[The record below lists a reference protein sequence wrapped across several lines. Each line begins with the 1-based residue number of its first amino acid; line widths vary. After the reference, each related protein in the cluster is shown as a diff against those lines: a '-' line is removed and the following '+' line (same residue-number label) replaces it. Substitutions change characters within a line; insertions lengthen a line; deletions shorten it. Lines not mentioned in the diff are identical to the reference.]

1 MVLTG
6 GKSRNFVNKFGFSF
20 AFLESRRALF
30 VRVLMLVGDK
40 TRFFVLP
47 ASARWNEPI
56 SHVDQHLNLH
66 AGEEAEE
73 EVIRRVIRFTN
84 DSKPPRFPRSPACRT
99 SLALATLL
107 DFSTFRSNPRFRA

>member
-1 MVLTG
+1 M
-6 GKSRNFVNKFGFSF
+6 
-20 AFLESRRALF
+20 
-30 VRVLMLVGDK
+30 RVLMLVGDK

-66 AGEEAEE
+66 AGEESEE

-84 DSKPPRFPRSPACRT
+84 DWKPPRFPRSPACRT
-99 SLALATLL
+99 SLALAILP